1 MPFYDIQVV
10 VQYNYSRYADSRE
23 EAEEEAKNFA
33 DFGMSSDVVEVSII
47 EQEPIVEDEDDNLS
61 VFSDTIQESNPN

>member
-1 MPFYDIQVV
+1 MPFYDIEVV
-10 VQYNYSRYADSRE
+10 VKYNYSRYADSLK

-47 EQEPIVEDEDDNLS
+47 EQSNIDEDEDEDLS
-61 VFSDTIQESNPN
+61 VFPDTIQESSPN